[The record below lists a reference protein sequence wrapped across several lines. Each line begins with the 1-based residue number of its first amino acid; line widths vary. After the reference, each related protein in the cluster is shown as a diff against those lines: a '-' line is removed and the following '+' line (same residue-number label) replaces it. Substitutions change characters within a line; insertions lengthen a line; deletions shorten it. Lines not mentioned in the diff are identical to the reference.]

1 MAINDLERSITAFG
15 AVRSYLDG
23 VADYE
28 ADESKKTIKFY
39 VDGGKSVLPAE
50 LKIIIFLQVMRLSVK
65 FDFLVPDKKRSDVAL
80 ALTGLNNIISDGGF
94 VLDYSEGVLE
104 YRVSD
109 CYLNRMTD
117 KATFDYMVG
126 VARSTVDHYYK
137 RLEDLSSGDIS
148 LPEFLFMLHE

>member
-1 MAINDLERSITAFG
+1 MAANDLERAIAVFG

-39 VDGGKSVLPAE
+39 VDGGKSVLSAE
-50 LKIIIFLQVMRLSVK
+50 LRIIIFLQVMRLSVRL
-65 FDFLVPDKKRSDVAL
+65 DFLVSDQKRSDVAL
-80 ALTGLNNIISDGGF
+80 ARTGLNNVVADGGF
-94 VLDYSEGVLE
+94 VLDYSDGVLE

-109 CYLNRMTD
+109 CYLDRMPD

-126 VARSTVDHYYK
+126 VSRSTIGHYYRK
-137 RLEDLSSGDIS
+137 LEGLSSGNIS
-148 LPEFLFMLHE
+148 LPEFLLSIQE